1 MGSTLDY
8 DDASNYCANSW
19 SNCMIEAGRTK
30 ADLDTPALWVDLDAL
45 ERNIA
50 ELARHFAAAQVQ
62 WRPHMKGIRV
72 PAIAH
77 KAIAAGAIGVTCAT
91 IREAEAMAAS
101 GVRDILIANEMTGE
115 RKITRLAQLCRRAD
129 AKVIVDNAENVR
141 DLSAAARKHGASI
154 GVLID
159 VNSGMNRTGLLPGP
173 AVVELARTVDQSEG
187 LRFLGLMT
195 WEGHTLAIPDAKERA
210 QATTGAIAQVVEMA
224 EECRAAGLEAPI
236 VSGGGSGTYKTTP
249 FIAGMTEIQ
258 AGGAIFCDVIYQ
270 SWGVETTPCLFVQT
284 IVSSR
289 PAPDRIVV
297 DAGFKTLP
305 VWHAQPRALSLS
317 AVKSHASSAE
327 HGIITLERANSRV
340 KVGDLLDFIVGYTD
354 STIILHRKL
363 YGIRRGLVEVEWDVL

>member
-1 MGSTLDY
+1 MS
-8 DDASNYCANSW
+8 
-19 SNCMIEAGRTK
+19 EAGRTK
-30 ADLDTPALWVDLDAL
+30 ADLDTPALWADLDTL

-91 IREAEAMAAS
+91 IREAEAMADS
-101 GVRDILIANEMTGE
+101 GVRDILIANEMVGE
-115 RKITRLAQLCRRAD
+115 RKISRLARLCSVAD
-129 AKVIVDNAENVR
+129 AKVIVDNPDNVR
-141 DLSAAARKHGASI
+141 KLSAAARRQGVRIS
-154 GVLID
+154 VLID
-159 VNSGMNRTGLLPGP
+159 VNTGMNRTGLPPGP
-173 AVVELARTVDQSEG
+173 AVVDLAHAIDQSEG
-187 LRFLGLMT
+187 LCFLGLMT
-195 WEGHTLAIPDAKERA
+195 WEGHTLVIPDPAARA
-210 QATTGAIAQVVEMA
+210 QATRGAIEQLVAMA
-224 EECRAAGLEAPI
+224 DDCRAAGLTVSI

-249 FIAGMTEIQ
+249 FIPGMTEIQ

-270 SWGVETTPCLFVQT
+270 SWGVETTPCLFVQS

-305 VWHAQPRALSLS
+305 VWHAQPRAVNLE

-327 HGIITLERANSRV
+327 HGIITLEEADKRV
-340 KVGDLLDFIVGYTD
+340 KVGDMLDFIVGYTD

-363 YGIRRGLVEVEWDVL
+363 YGIRQGVVEVEWDVL